1 MIVVAFGFNA
11 LINMDDLPPISPVVI
26 VHGIFMI
33 AWYTLVVVQTRL
45 IIRGNHNVHIIL
57 GKSSIALAL
66 GMVISGIMMTLD
78 SYTRSNSVD
87 IVTVNLFITINF
99 IILYTLALYRRRH
112 SDQHKRLMLFA
123 SIAMILPALGRI
135 TQAASINDFLALPMW
150 LILMIAPVLYD
161 LKTLK
166 KVHQATYL
174 GIALIIIGMVFTV
187 SLMEA
192 SSWIKFLEVTIG
204 RG

>member
-1 MIVVAFGFNA
+1 MTTKQLKGEPFFFYYSSIILTMIVVAFGFNA
-11 LINMDDLPPISPVVI
+11 LINMDDLLPISPVVI

-150 LILMIAPVLYD
+150 LILMIVI
-161 LKTLK
+161 
-166 KVHQATYL
+166 L
-174 GIALIIIGMVFTV
+174 GVDFVCL
-187 SLMEA
+187 
-192 SSWIKFLEVTIG
+192 
-204 RG
+204 